1 MTILAALCLLLN
13 PSLTLQGPLHS
24 FVSAP
29 EPDRSFRRVSS
40 GEGVAEFRLVS
51 QKWKDRLWSH
61 SLVVVSPKKL
71 VHTDTVL
78 LVITGDRVDRS
89 DQPLARAL
97 AEASGMR
104 VAMLFDVPNQPLWG
118 MREDEIIAHTFAQY
132 MGTGDASWP
141 LLMPMAKSAAAAM
154 DALSGRIS
162 GEASLDPQPKK
173 FVVTGASKRGWTTWL
188 VGALGD
194 PRVIGLAP
202 AVFDF
207 LDFPSQLKRQLELWG
222 GYSEMIGDYTEL
234 GLQQALETDR
244 GKELQRAVDP
254 VHALASIRVPILALT
269 GANDRYWATD
279 ATRLYWD
286 RLPSPKA
293 LSITPN
299 AGHSLGDGQR
309 AIAAIGA
316 FADAAARKSALP
328 EVRGRWNPDT
338 NTYEARAE
346 GAMPRAWTVWVAE
359 EDSLDFRTSVWRAR
373 ELEDGPSASF
383 VAKPGERSVAFF
395 LEARFEGA
403 GRAFTLATPI
413 RIVPKK

>member
-13 PSLTLQGPLHS
+13 PSLSGQGTLQA
-24 FVSAP
+24 FVATP
-29 EPDRSFRRVSS
+29 EPDRSFRRMS
-40 GEGVAEFRLVS
+40 GEGGVAEFRLVS

-61 SLVVVSPKKL
+61 SLLVVSPKKL
-71 VHTDTVL
+71 AHADTVL
-78 LVITGDRVDRS
+78 LVVTGDRVDRS
-89 DQPLARAL
+89 DQPLAQAL

-132 MGTGDASWP
+132 MGTGDPSWP
-141 LLMPMAKSAAAAM
+141 LLMPMVKSAAAAM
-154 DALSGRIS
+154 DALSGRMP
-162 GEASLDPQPKK
+162 GGAGLDPSPKK

-194 PRVIGLAP
+194 LRVIGLAP

-222 GYSEMIGDYTEL
+222 VYSEMIGDYTEL

-254 VHALASIRVPILALT
+254 VHALSSIQAPILVLT
-269 GANDRYWATD
+269 GTNDRYWATD

-286 RLPSPKA
+286 RLPKSKA
-293 LSITPN
+293 LTITPN
-299 AGHSLGDGQR
+299 AGHNLGDGQR

-316 FADAAARKSALP
+316 FAAAVARKGALP
-328 EVRGRWNPDT
+328 ELKGKWSADA

-346 GAMPRAWTVWVAE
+346 GVKPRSWTAWVAE
-359 EDSLDFRTSVWRAR
+359 SDSLDFRSSVWRAR
-373 ELEDGPSASF
+373 ELGEGASASF
-383 VAKPGERSVAFF
+383 VAPPGAKSVAFF
-395 LEARFEGA
+395 LEARYEEA
-403 GRAFTLATPI
+403 GRAYTLATPI